1 MKRQTAAVDAQHCGD
16 PESSS
21 TETQLDATVYG
32 FPRMGAHRELKL
44 AIESYWAGKVTAAGL
59 RETAAQL
66 RQRHWELMTKAGL
79 SSVPCNDF
87 SFYDS
92 MLDTAVMLG
101 AVPPRHRLPTDFEG
115 DRELAEY
122 FAMARGKA
130 GAEPLEMTKWFDTNY
145 HYLVPEIDEQTVFTL
160 DLTRQLAELHEAR
173 ALGLSARP
181 VLIGPATFLLLSKAS
196 AAASAGFD
204 PASRMPE
211 LAVLYVDAIA
221 QLNRAGAQWVQLDE
235 PVLCEDLGDDVLAQ
249 IAQVYSRIG
258 SAIGRPELLVTSY
271 FGNVGT
277 TITVLRDMPVEAIG
291 LDFTGEGT
299 RNTQLIA
306 AAGGLAGKQLLAGVV
321 DGRNIWRTDL
331 RAAFGL
337 LTELSQLADRVGVT
351 ASCSL
356 LHVPADLRT
365 ETGLDPEVSGWLAFA
380 AQKLDEIVTLS
391 IAQLDGADAAAQEFA
406 ESDRVASD
414 RRSSGRTSNIGV
426 RDRLASLPGA
436 HRAPYADR
444 RSAQQSRLRLPVMP
458 TTTIGSFPQ
467 TDEVR
472 SARARMRSGAITGP
486 EYETLMR
493 KQIAAVIELQLEL
506 GIDVL
511 VHGEPERNDMVQ
523 YFAEQLEG
531 FATTSHGWV
540 QSYGTRCV
548 RPPILF
554 GDVMR
559 PAPMTVTWS
568 SYAQSLTARPVK
580 GMLTGP
586 VTILCWS
593 FVRDDQPLADT
604 ARQVA
609 LAIRDEVQDLEAAG
623 IAVIQVDEPA
633 LREGLPLRQDKRPSY
648 LQWAVE
654 AFRLAT
660 SGVRS
665 DTAIH
670 THMCYAD
677 FADVLPAIVDMDVDV
692 ISFEAARSGMEIAEE
707 LAGVQFAAGVGPGV
721 WDIHSPRV
729 PDSAEMQAKLERI
742 LRSLPARQVW
752 VNPDCG
758 LKTRSSGEVREAL
771 TAMISA
777 AECARSRA
785 LAEAG
790 LPVGKKWHKHDVT
803 SG

>member
-1 MKRQTAAVDAQHCGD
+1 MKRQTPAVNAGHRGD
-16 PESSS
+16 PAGSP

-32 FPRMGAHRELKL
+32 FPRIGAHRELKL
-44 AIESYWAGKVTAAGL
+44 ATESYWAGAVSAAGL

-79 SSVPCNDF
+79 TSVPCNDF

-160 DLTRQLAELHEAR
+160 DLTKQLGELREVQ

-196 AAASAGFD
+196 TAASAGFD

-211 LAVLYVDAIA
+211 LAVLYVDAIG
-221 QLNRAGAQWVQLDE
+221 QLNRAGAAWVQLDE
-235 PVLCEDLGDDVLAQ
+235 PVLCEDLGEDVLAQ
-249 IAQVYSRIG
+249 IAQVYSQIG
-258 SAIGRPELLVTSY
+258 SSSPRPELLVTSY

-277 TITVLRDMPVEAIG
+277 AITVLRDMPVEAIG

-299 RNTQLIA
+299 ANTGLIA
-306 AAGGLAGKQLLAGVV
+306 AAGGLPGKQLLAGVV
-321 DGRNIWRTDL
+321 DGRNIWSTDL
-331 RAAFGL
+331 RAAAGL
-337 LTELSQLADRVGVT
+337 LAELSPLADRVGVT

-356 LHVPADLRT
+356 LHVPVDLRT

-380 AQKLDEIVTLS
+380 VQKLDEIVTLS
-391 IAQLDGADAAAQEFA
+391 VAQLHGVDGVGREFV
-406 ESDRVASD
+406 ESDGVASD
-414 RRSSGRTSNIGV
+414 RRSSQRTSNIGV
-426 RDRLASLPGA
+426 RDRLASLPGD

-444 RSAQQSRLRLPVMP
+444 RSAQQSRLGLPVMP

-472 SARARMRSGAITGP
+472 SARARMRDGAITGG

-493 KQIAAVIELQLEL
+493 EQIAAVVELQLEL

-531 FATTSHGWV
+531 FATTSNGWV

-568 SYAQSLTARPVK
+568 SYAQSLTAKPVK

-648 LQWAVE
+648 LAWAVE

-707 LAGVQFAAGVGPGV
+707 LAGVQFGAGVGPGV

-729 PDSAEMQAKLERI
+729 PDSAEMAAKLERI
-742 LRSLPARQVW
+742 LRSLPATQVW

-777 AECARSRA
+777 AEYARSRA
-785 LAEAG
+785 L
-790 LPVGKKWHKHDVT
+790 T
-803 SG
+803 T